1 MDAATIERDALSL
14 SAAERALLAD
24 RLLQTLNVEDADRME
39 RWGQEADQRLQAF
52 EKGQETIVDGPTA
65 VANLRQRLG

>member
-14 SAAERALLAD
+14 TIAERALLAD

-52 EKGQETIVDGPTA
+52 ERGEESVVDGPAA

>member
-14 SAAERALLAD
+14 TTAEHALLAD

-52 EKGQETIVDGPTA
+52 ERGE
-65 VANLRQRLG
+65 